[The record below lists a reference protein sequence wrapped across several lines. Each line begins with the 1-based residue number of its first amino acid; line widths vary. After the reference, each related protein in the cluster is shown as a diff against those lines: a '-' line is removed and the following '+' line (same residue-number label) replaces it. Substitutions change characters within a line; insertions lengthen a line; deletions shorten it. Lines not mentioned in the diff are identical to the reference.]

1 MPAVMT
7 HDFFG
12 RDAFGAVLGSVE
24 LSTADERDAFLLGN
38 QGPDP
43 FFYLVLDPI
52 GSRPY
57 REVGSRLHHERPS
70 RVLASL
76 ACAARDPYAGDE
88 GVACAYVAGFL
99 CHYLLDSTVH
109 PFVYFWER
117 GLTAAGVE
125 GLDRG
130 DSGRV
135 HAEVERDLDEMV
147 LFAKRHQTIRA
158 YRPYEH
164 VLLAQDRVLT
174 RVGRLFA
181 EQVAEL
187 SGAAV
192 EEAAHAFPHAVEC
205 FRVAQ
210 RAFFAPDPLRL
221 DLAGAIERAFSPS
234 RYSLYRAMAHRV
246 RAEETSDF
254 DNRAHLPWENPFTGE
269 RSRASFWD
277 LYEAALGRVTFSVE
291 ELLADGADERV
302 ARTITRGLD
311 FSGEPVE

>member
-12 RDAFGAVLGSVE
+12 QDAFGAALGAVE
-24 LSTADERDAFLLGN
+24 LSTPDERDAFLLGN

-57 REVGSRLHHERPS
+57 KEVGNRLHHEHPS

-76 ACAARDPYAGDE
+76 AGAARDPYAGDDD
-88 GVACAYVAGFL
+88 VARAYVAGFL
-99 CHYLLDSTVH
+99 CHYLLDSTMH
-109 PFVYFWER
+109 PLVYFWER
-117 GLTAAGVE
+117 GLTSAGVE
-125 GLDRG
+125 GLDRSVAG
-130 DSGRV
+130 QV

-147 LFAKRHQTIRA
+147 LFAKRHQTILT

-164 VLLAQDRVLT
+164 VLAASDRVLA

-181 EQVAEL
+181 QQVAEL
-187 SGAAV
+187 AGVAV
-192 EEAAHAFPHAVEC
+192 EEAAHAYPHAVEC

-210 RAFFAPDPLRL
+210 RAFFAPDALKL
-221 DLAGAIERAFSPS
+221 DLAGTLERVFSTR

-246 RAEETSDF
+246 RPEATSDF
-254 DNRAHLPWENPFTGE
+254 DNRAHLPWEDPFTGE
-269 RSRASFWD
+269 RSCASFWD
-277 LYEAALGRVTFSVE
+277 LYEEALGRVTFSVA
-291 ELLADGADERV
+291 ELLADGADEGV
-302 ARTITRGLD
+302 AHRITHGLD